1 MSSSS
6 SSSPS
11 QSSHAG
17 KVGKRVRVTT
27 SGVVGVPETL
37 EADLFAIDGTRGL
50 AVLRRAHAHT
60 YQKADYFFVPVA
72 ALTTI
77 EVLGDTNKQ
86 AVVRVQPAEVEK
98 RLRDA
103 ILQEQLKLSRKNAG
117 VSEQS
122 QRVFDELLKQ

>member
-1 MSSSS
+1 MSGSS
-6 SSSPS
+6 SSSPA
-11 QSSHAG
+11 QS
-17 KVGKRVRVTT
+17 VGKRVRVTI

-37 EADLFAIDGTRGL
+37 EADLFAIDSTRGL

-60 YQKADYFFVPVA
+60 YQKADYFFVPIA

-77 EVLGDTNKQ
+77 ELLGDTNKL
-86 AVVRVQPAEVEK
+86 AAIRVQPAEVEK